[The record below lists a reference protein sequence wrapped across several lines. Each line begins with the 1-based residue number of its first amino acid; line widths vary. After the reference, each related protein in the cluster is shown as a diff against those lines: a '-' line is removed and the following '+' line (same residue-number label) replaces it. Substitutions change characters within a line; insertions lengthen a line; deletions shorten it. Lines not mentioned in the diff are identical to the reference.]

1 MLVQE
6 HILGGHFQGADK
18 ESYQTHQASQYG
30 MRRGDMAG
38 QGRQQCRA
46 FALPVAAPL
55 LPCGQSSRDSQHRR
69 FLFPLKFHFQWL
81 QPEQDKPTAAC
92 LRVRIKNRYSCSHP
106 HSVLKAQMCFYVI
119 LTEWFCIYNTYVH
132 NTDGV
137 SRMSIDYKDIGQRIK
152 RLRMEKGLTQERL
165 SEIIGVGPSHMSHIE
180 SGSTVPSLEVFISIL
195 NALDCSADE
204 LLCRETNA
212 GKPLLNSWLS
222 EIIAD
227 CDPTETKIL
236 SDIVISAKETLRR
249 NKISE

>member
-1 MLVQE
+1 
-6 HILGGHFQGADK
+6 
-18 ESYQTHQASQYG
+18 
-30 MRRGDMAG
+30 
-38 QGRQQCRA
+38 
-46 FALPVAAPL
+46 
-55 LPCGQSSRDSQHRR
+55 
-69 FLFPLKFHFQWL
+69 
-81 QPEQDKPTAAC
+81 
-92 LRVRIKNRYSCSHP
+92 
-106 HSVLKAQMCFYVI
+106 
-119 LTEWFCIYNTYVH
+119 
-132 NTDGV
+132 
-137 SRMSIDYKDIGQRIK
+137 MSIDYKDIGQRIK

-212 GKPLLNSWLS
+212 GKPLLNSWLP